1 MYYDSDDYAWMI
13 ADLITKKEYAKA
25 KPGRYYVFA
34 VSVLSSAL
42 LWFGA
47 MLIGI
52 VWASVLYYLIMLPA
66 CFLVYKAGI
75 RLHGFLD
82 GDLRSTSEYIH
93 YRKSGRNFFLVML
106 LSVVGIICLVNKADL
121 VYWISMVVSSLIM
134 ICIDLDVYLKTSI
147 EFGPGN
153 GRYTLRLKITIRG
166 KYTDAEL
173 AQLYDTMNK

>member
-1 MYYDSDDYAWMI
+1 MYYDADDYAWKI

-25 KPGRYYVFA
+25 KPGRYYVSA
-34 VSVLSSAL
+34 VAALSSAL

-52 VWASVLYYLIMLPA
+52 IWACVLYYLIMLPA

-75 RLHGFLD
+75 RLYGFLD
-82 GDLRSTSEYIH
+82 GDLRSTSEYMH
-93 YRKSGRNFFLVML
+93 YRKSGRNFFLAML
-106 LSVVGIICLVNKADL
+106 LSVVGIIFLVNKVDL
-121 VYWISMVVSSLIM
+121 GYWVSMAASSLIL
-134 ICIDLDVYLKTSI
+134 ISIAVNVYLKTSI